1 MYIFNSKSQLNQ
13 KGHPYKKK
21 SDYVLNRWQAMPL
34 TDNLRVSGHEML
46 SQQKAGERGLAAV
59 EGALDAVVGG
69 LVTDHDLLPFP
80 QGHDCAVGGCIVGYP
95 ATQANICERGRVLT
109 DGSVEQVC

>member
-1 MYIFNSKSQLNQ
+1 
-13 KGHPYKKK
+13 
-21 SDYVLNRWQAMPL
+21 MPL
-34 TDNLRVSGHEML
+34 TDNWTGVGHEML

-80 QGHDCAVGGCIVGYP
+80 QGHDGAVGGCIVGYP
-95 ATQANICERGRVLT
+95 ATQANICERGRVLA